1 MAIFNN
7 NLLAGAGAQSSDS
20 TYKIGQSIRINDDD
34 NAYLSRTLS
43 TASDGG
49 KTYTWSW
56 WQKFGS
62 KYGAQSMYTIHT
74 DLTGGNFADYF
85 YFYNDN
91 FQFWSQPTGLYLR
104 TDREF
109 RDPSAWYH
117 FVFIRDTTQAVE
129 SERLRLYVN
138 GIRETSFST
147 ESYPALNSS
156 GYFNTNTAHYI
167 GGGPGVNKLD
177 AYMAEI
183 HFLDGLAYDPSF
195 FGEFNDSGIWIPKEY
210 TGSYGSNGFKI
221 DGRDASDL
229 GDDES
234 GNGNDFT
241 SNNLTASDQVLDSP
255 TNNFAVA
262 NPLDSSYYM
271 GSETFSEGNL
281 QMTLGSSVGGLATM
295 GITSGKWY
303 AEFEVHSGSTTYFIL
318 GIYGDQPTATTHFVG
333 YTSNSYGYYALNG
346 NSYTNFT
353 SSSYGNSYTV
363 GDVVGVAV
371 DLDNNKLYFSK
382 NGTFQN
388 SGDPTSGASGTG
400 AISINPVS
408 STGLGAYFIASS
420 SANSAPSSHTINYN
434 FGQDGTFAG
443 NVTAG
448 GNSDGNGI
456 GNFKYSVPS
465 GYLALMHKE
474 FRELIWQHQQYQT
487 AKNISFQ

>member
-56 WQKFGS
+56 WQKLGS
-62 KYGAQSMYTIHT
+62 KINDSSIQYIIHT
-74 DLTGGNFADYF
+74 DLSGGNPANYF
-85 YFYNDN
+85 YFNNDN
-91 FQFWSQPTGLYLR
+91 FQFWGQPTGVYLR

-117 FVFIRDTTQAVE
+117 FVFVHDSTQAIA

-147 ESYPALNSS
+147 ENYPALNSS

-167 GGGPGVNKLD
+167 GGGTGTSNRLD

-183 HFLDGLAYDPSF
+183 HFLDGLGYDPSF
-195 FGEFNDSGIWIPKEY
+195 FGEFNSSGIWIPKEY

-221 DGRDASDL
+221 DGRDASNL

-241 SNNLTASDQVLDSP
+241 SNNLAASDQVLDSP
-255 TNNFAVA
+255 TNNWCVM
-262 NPLDSSYYM
+262 NPLNGD
-271 GSETFSEGNL
+271 GGTTWKNGNL
-281 QMTLGSSVGGLATM
+281 ELSTANQGNNASTIFMTT
-295 GITSGKWY
+295 GKWY
-303 AEFEVHSGSTTYFIL
+303 WEAKGQGYAGGVCSIDRGAYSSGMTPSGSDSIGYYSNGTVYWGGGSDST
-318 GIYGDQPTATTHFVG
+318 PAS
-333 YTSNSYGYYALNG
+333 YTSSDIIGVAVNMDDGEISFYKNNTLQVTLTFASTVSSLATDGCYAVVNNG
-346 NSYTNFT
+346 T
-353 SSSYGNSYTV
+353 SSSI
-363 GDVVGVAV
+363 
-371 DLDNNKLYFSK
+371 
-382 NGTFQN
+382 TFY
-388 SGDPTSGASGTG
+388 
-400 AISINPVS
+400 
-408 STGLGAYFIASS
+408 L
-420 SANSAPSSHTINYN
+420 N

-443 NVTAG
+443 TETAQ
-448 GNSDGNGI
+448 GNSDGNGV
-456 GNFKYSVPS
+456 GNFYYAPPT
-465 GYLALMHKE
+465 GYLALC
-474 FRELIWQHQQYQT
+474 T
-487 AKNISFQ
+487 KNLGS

>member
-56 WQKFGS
+56 WQKLGS
-62 KYGAQSMYTIHT
+62 KINDSSIQYIIHT
-74 DLTGGNFADYF
+74 DLSGGNPANYF
-85 YFYNDN
+85 YFNNDN
-91 FQFWSQPTGLYLR
+91 FQFWGQPTGVYLR

-117 FVFIRDTTQAVE
+117 FVFVHDSTQAIA

-147 ESYPALNSS
+147 ENYPALNSS

-167 GGGPGVNKLD
+167 GGGTGTSNRLD

-183 HFLDGLAYDPSF
+183 HFLDGLGYDPSF
-195 FGEFNDSGIWIPKEY
+195 FGEFNSSGIWIPKEY

-221 DGRDASDL
+221 DGRDASNL

-241 SNNLTASDQVLDSP
+241 SNNLAASDQVLDSP

-262 NPLDSSYYM
+262 NPIHATAYM
-271 GSETFSEGNL
+271 GSYAFSEGNL
-281 QMTLGSSVGGLATM
+281 QFTFGSSVGGLAT
-295 GITSGKWY
+295 IAVTSGKWY
-303 AEFEVHSGSTTYFIL
+303 VEWEVHGSASPAFYLF
-318 GIYGDQPTATTHFVG
+318 GIYGDEPAATTRYVG
-333 YTSNSYGYYALNG
+333 YEANSYGYYAYNG
-346 NSYTNFT
+346 TYWNNNVGT
-353 SSSYGNSYTV
+353 SYGDSFGA
-363 GDVVGVAV
+363 GDIIGMAL

-388 SGDPTSGASGTG
+388 SGDPTSGSTGTG
-400 AISINPVS
+400 AISIS
-408 STGLGAYFIASS
+408 SASSVPLGQYFIAGSS
-420 SANSAPSSHTINYN
+420 GSSAPSNHSANYN

-448 GNSDGNGI
+448 GNSDANGI

-465 GYLALMHKE
+465 GYLALC
-474 FRELIWQHQQYQT
+474 T
-487 AKNISFQ
+487 KNLGS

>member
-1 MAIFNN
+1 MVFQNDI
-7 NLLAGAGAQSSDS
+7 LAGSSASGTSTAVHTIDQSIRFNSSDS
-20 TYKIGQSIRINDDD
+20 TYMQRTHGAGGNTDKWTVSFWIKKGDHS
-34 NAYLSRTLS
+34 LS
-43 TASDGG
+43 AP
-49 KTYTWSW
+49 
-56 WQKFGS
+56 QFVFGS
-62 KYGAQSMYTIHT
+62 GANTSNTF
-74 DLTGGNFADYF
+74 DLYFESSPVDTLAIQDYASA
-85 YFYNDN
+85 YNV
-91 FQFWSQPTGLYLR
+91 QLKTTQL
-104 TDREF
+104 F

-117 FVFIRDTTQAVE
+117 IVYVYDSGNAV
-129 SERLRLYVN
+129 STERARLYVN
-138 GIRETSFST
+138 GQRVTDFGTETYPSQNQDSIVGTNVNIGFGRYISNGSNYFNGYLAEMHYVNGSALDPSSFG
-147 ESYPALNSS
+147 EYNSS
-156 GYFNTNTAHYI
+156 N
-167 GGGPGVNKLD
+167 
-177 AYMAEI
+177 
-183 HFLDGLAYDPSF
+183 
-195 FGEFNDSGIWIPKEY
+195 IWIPKEY
-210 TGSYGSNGFKI
+210 SGSYGTGGFYIKGE
-221 DGRDASDL
+221 DSSDL
-229 GDDES
+229 GNDSS
-234 GNGNDFT
+234 GNGNDLTT
-241 SNNLTASDQVLDSP
+241 SGLASHDQVADSP

-303 AEFEVHSGSTTYFIL
+303 AEFEVHSDASGTTYFII
-318 GIYGDQPTATTHFVG
+318 GIYGDQPTSTQHFVG

-420 SANSAPSSHTINYN
+420 SASSTPSGHTINYN

-465 GYLALMHKE
+465 GYLALC
-474 FRELIWQHQQYQT
+474 T
-487 AKNISFQ
+487 KNLGS